1 MASSKIAA
9 FTVEQNNLAKW
20 CKALS
25 HPARI
30 AILEYL
36 SKVEGCFCGDIVE
49 ELPLSQSTVSQHLKA
64 LKEAGFI
71 QGITEGVKTCY
82 CIDRNEWNKIKSQIE
97 LFLSKEHNCC

>member
-1 MASSKIAA
+1 MTA
-9 FTVEQNNLAKW
+9 FTTEQNNLARW

-36 SKVEGCFCGDIVE
+36 AKVDGCFCGDIVE

-71 QGITEGVKTCY
+71 KGITEGVKTCY
-82 CIDRNEWNKIKSQIE
+82 CIDRDEWELIKAHIESFLNQKQI
-97 LFLSKEHNCC
+97 CC